1 MTGSVEDAHPTAGR
15 LAALL
20 IDASTEAIS
29 AAGGHAGGIYL
40 RSRTPGLLRLA
51 VLAGLPGPLF
61 RPWWRL
67 HADRPFPVADAY
79 RLGVQVI
86 LPNATETM
94 RRYPQFAAG
103 LPFQFGS
110 LYVPVV
116 AGATTYGVLTV
127 LRPAV
132 TDAAEVL
139 SGRDRVVRLA
149 QELAEALRGLED
161 EDPDQVAWDGEPVC
175 LRPPTAST
183 SVGRVGRFA
192 WDPETT
198 YITLDEDLHTLLGVP
213 PSEFAG
219 TIEAFAE
226 AVAPSD
232 AHRILA
238 TLRDTAVGRPPALPL
253 YLRDE
258 DGELRLLDLWNAC
271 EPPAAP
277 AVRGVVV
284 APGPAPTADSAAD
297 LLPEGVFCV
306 DRLGLV
312 VYANP
317 RAAQLL
323 GRPRAELVGRDL
335 WEAVPWLARPDFEDH
350 LRAALLTPDPVHFH
364 LVRPPGGEPQTGSTV
379 RGPELLEPEPRPP
392 ERDSSAE
399 PSVRGPG
406 AGPTA
411 GKPGAGSTVP
421 EPETGSPARD
431 TSAEPG
437 AEEPGPGRAPAPREP
452 ERDAGARPTAA
463 EPGPGPTAQEARQPQ
478 SVHDAG
484 TTPTAGEPGPG
495 WTAQDARQ
503 PQSVQGA
510 GTKPT
515 TGEPGAGP
523 TAQEA
528 RQPQSVHDA
537 GTTPTTGEPGPGPTA
552 QGPQAPHSVH
562 HTGTT
567 PTTGEPGPG
576 PTAQGPQAP
585 HSVHHTGTTPTA
597 KGSESPLPTRD
608 AGSPSRAHGT
618 GSPPPAQDTGP
629 PPPADHPG
637 SPRPAPDPGPPPP
650 ATPHI
655 APTQD
660 TSASPQPYEGDWLAL
675 SVHSGPDRLTCTVRP
690 ASRVPDSPAG
700 QEMSEGG
707 VSPLAP
713 LYRPIALAIA
723 LTEASTARQVSAV
736 VMREL
741 LPAFGGRRLAIY
753 LLQERHLYLE
763 WEAGFPK
770 GFLAPFEGVDLGARL
785 PGVETLTTGR
795 PLFFDSMEQL
805 TAAYPGIP
813 LDAAEGARAFL
824 PLIASGRPV
833 GSCILG
839 FDRPRSFSTEERT
852 VLTALAG
859 LIAHAMEKA
868 QRYESETV
876 LARGLQQALLP
887 RRLAAHPLLETTG
900 RYLPG
905 TAGMEVG
912 GDWYDVV
919 ESGDGLALVIGDVQG
934 HGVQAAATMGQLRT
948 AVRAFALGDRPPD
961 EVLSSTNHLLIDLDP
976 GLFAS
981 CCYIRLD
988 PATGVARAARAGHPP
1003 PLLRSPDG
1011 RTRVLDLPGGV
1022 VLGVAPRARYPVTEL
1037 RMEPGAIL
1045 ALYTDGLVEKP
1056 GSDIDQGITA
1066 LRVALAKA
1074 GAPAARPGSRFLAG
1088 VADRLTA
1095 TARHALDRPDDIAL
1109 LLATR
1114 RATPTRSP

>member
-15 LAALL
+15 LTALL

-29 AAGGHAGGIYL
+29 AAGGHAGGVYL

-51 VLAGLPGPLF
+51 VLSGLPGPLF

-79 RLGVQVI
+79 RLGVQVV

-116 AGATTYGVLTV
+116 GGSTTYGVLTV

-139 SGRDRVVRLA
+139 AEHDRVVRLA
-149 QELAEALRGLED
+149 QELGAALRGLEVAN
-161 EDPDQVAWDGEPVC
+161 PDQVAWDGEPVC

-183 SVGRVGRFA
+183 SLGRAGRFA
-192 WDPETT
+192 WDPETAA
-198 YITLDEDLHTLLGVP
+198 ITLDEDLHTLLGVP
-213 PSEFAG
+213 PSEFPG
-219 TIEAFAE
+219 TVEAFAE
-226 AVAPSD
+226 AVAPTD

-253 YLRDE
+253 YLRAE
-258 DGELRLLDLWNAC
+258 DGALRLLDLWNAY

-284 APGPAPTADSAAD
+284 APGPGPTADSAAD
-297 LLPEGVFCV
+297 LLPDGVFCV

-335 WEAVPWLARPDFEDH
+335 WESVPWLRRPDFEDH

-364 LVRPPGGEPQTGSTV
+364 LVRPSARESETV
-379 RGPELLEPEPRPP
+379 
-392 ERDSSAE
+392 
-399 PSVRGPG
+399 
-406 AGPTA
+406 
-411 GKPGAGSTVP
+411 
-421 EPETGSPARD
+421 
-431 TSAEPG
+431 
-437 AEEPGPGRAPAPREP
+437 
-452 ERDAGARPTAA
+452 
-463 EPGPGPTAQEARQPQ
+463 
-478 SVHDAG
+478 
-484 TTPTAGEPGPG
+484 
-495 WTAQDARQ
+495 
-503 PQSVQGA
+503 
-510 GTKPT
+510 
-515 TGEPGAGP
+515 
-523 TAQEA
+523 
-528 RQPQSVHDA
+528 
-537 GTTPTTGEPGPGPTA
+537 
-552 QGPQAPHSVH
+552 
-562 HTGTT
+562 
-567 PTTGEPGPG
+567 
-576 PTAQGPQAP
+576 
-585 HSVHHTGTTPTA
+585 
-597 KGSESPLPTRD
+597 
-608 AGSPSRAHGT
+608 
-618 GSPPPAQDTGP
+618 PPAQDTG
-629 PPPADHPG
+629 
-637 SPRPAPDPGPPPP
+637 SPRSA
-650 ATPHI
+650 
-655 APTQD
+655 QD
-660 TSASPQPYEGDWLAL
+660 AESPQSAQNTKSPQSAQDAESPLTAQGAKPPQSAQNTKSPPSAQDAESAQRPYEGDWLAL
-675 SVHSGPDRLTCTVRP
+675 SVHPGPDRLTCTVRP
-690 ASRVPDSPAG
+690 ASRVKDSPEG
-700 QEMSEGG
+700 QETAELSETGMSA
-707 VSPLAP
+707 LAP

-723 LTEASTARQVSAV
+723 LTEAGTARQVSAV

-763 WEAGFPK
+763 WETGFPK
-770 GFLAPFEGVDLGARL
+770 GFLTPFDGVDLGTHL

-813 LDAAEGARAFL
+813 LDATEGARAFL
-824 PLIASGRPV
+824 PLIASGRAV

-868 QRYESETV
+868 QRYESETA

-887 RRLAAHPLLETTG
+887 RRLAAHPQLETTG

-934 HGVQAAATMGQLRT
+934 HGVQAAATMGQLRS

-961 EVLSSTNHLLIDLDP
+961 EVMSSTNHLLTDLDP

-1022 VLGVAPRARYPVTEL
+1022 VLGVDPRARYPVTEL
-1037 RMEPGAIL
+1037 QMEPGAIL
-1045 ALYTDGLVEKP
+1045 ALYTDGLVERP
-1056 GSDIDQGITA
+1056 GSDIDEGITA

-1074 GAPAARPGSRFLAG
+1074 GAPAARPGGRFLAG

-1114 RATPTRSP
+1114 RTAPPPGPH

>member
-15 LAALL
+15 LTALL

-29 AAGGHAGGIYL
+29 AGGGHAGGVYL

-51 VLAGLPGPLF
+51 VLSGLPGPLF

-79 RLGVQVI
+79 RLGVQVV

-116 AGATTYGVLTV
+116 GGSTTYGVLTV

-139 SGRDRVVRLA
+139 AEHDRVVRLA
-149 QELAEALRGLED
+149 QELGAALRGLED
-161 EDPDQVAWDGEPVC
+161 AHPDQVAWDGEPIC

-183 SVGRVGRFA
+183 SLGRAGRFA
-192 WDPETT
+192 WDPETDD
-198 YITLDEDLHTLLGVP
+198 ITLDEDLHTLLGMP
-213 PSEFAG
+213 PSEFPG
-219 TIEAFAE
+219 TVEAFAE
-226 AVAPSD
+226 AVAPTD

-258 DGELRLLDLWNAC
+258 DGALRLLDLWNAY

-284 APGPAPTADSAAD
+284 APGPGPTADSAAD
-297 LLPEGVFCV
+297 LLPDGVFCV

-335 WEAVPWLARPDFEDH
+335 WEAVPWLRRPDFEDH

-364 LVRPPGGEPQTGSTV
+364 LERPSARESETGPPAQGTGSL
-379 RGPELLEPEPRPP
+379 R
-392 ERDSSAE
+392 SA
-399 PSVRGPG
+399 GD
-406 AGPTA
+406 
-411 GKPGAGSTVP
+411 AGSQ
-421 EPETGSPARD
+421 R
-431 TSAEPG
+431 SAP
-437 AEEPGPGRAPAPREP
+437 
-452 ERDAGARPTAA
+452 DA
-463 EPGPGPTAQEARQPQ
+463 
-478 SVHDAG
+478 
-484 TTPTAGEPGPG
+484 
-495 WTAQDARQ
+495 
-503 PQSVQGA
+503 
-510 GTKPT
+510 
-515 TGEPGAGP
+515 
-523 TAQEA
+523 
-528 RQPQSVHDA
+528 
-537 GTTPTTGEPGPGPTA
+537 
-552 QGPQAPHSVH
+552 
-562 HTGTT
+562 
-567 PTTGEPGPG
+567 
-576 PTAQGPQAP
+576 
-585 HSVHHTGTTPTA
+585 
-597 KGSESPLPTRD
+597 ESPLSARD
-608 AGSPSRAHGT
+608 AGSPPSAQNAGPPPSSQHAGSPQSAQDAESPLSARDA
-618 GSPPPAQDTGP
+618 GSPPSGQHAGLPQSARDTGAPLSARDAGSPPSARNLGP
-629 PPPADHPG
+629 PPSAQDAE
-637 SPRPAPDPGPPPP
+637 SAQRPYD
-650 ATPHI
+650 
-655 APTQD
+655 
-660 TSASPQPYEGDWLAL
+660 GDWLAL
-675 SVHSGPDRLTCTVRP
+675 SVHSGPDRLTCTIRP
-690 ASRVPDSPAG
+690 ASRVKDSPEG
-700 QEMSEGG
+700 QETAELSETGM
-707 VSPLAP
+707 SPLAP

-723 LTEASTARQVSAV
+723 LTEAVTARQVSAV

-763 WEAGFPK
+763 WETGFPK
-770 GFLAPFEGVDLGARL
+770 GFLSPFDGVDLGTHL

-805 TAAYPGIP
+805 TATYPGIP
-813 LDAAEGARAFL
+813 LDATEGARAFL
-824 PLIASGRPV
+824 PLIASGRAV

-868 QRYESETV
+868 QRYESEAA

-887 RRLAAHPLLETTG
+887 RRLAAHPQLETTG

-934 HGVQAAATMGQLRT
+934 HGVQAAATMGQLRS

-961 EVLSSTNHLLIDLDP
+961 EVMSSTNHLLIDLDP

-1022 VLGVAPRARYPVTEL
+1022 VLGVDPRARYPVTEL
-1037 RMEPGAIL
+1037 QMEPGAIL
-1045 ALYTDGLVEKP
+1045 ALYTDGLVERP
-1056 GSDIDQGITA
+1056 GSDIDEGITA

-1074 GAPAARPGSRFLAG
+1074 GAPAARPVGRFLAG

-1114 RATPTRSP
+1114 RTAPPPGPH

>member
-1 MTGSVEDAHPTAGR
+1 MTGSVEDPHPTARR
-15 LAALL
+15 LTALL
-20 IDASTEAIS
+20 IDASTEAVS
-29 AAGGHAGGIYL
+29 AAGGHAGGVYL

-51 VLAGLPGPLF
+51 VLSGLPGPLF

-67 HADRPFPVADAY
+67 HVDRPFPVADAY
-79 RLGVQVI
+79 RLGVQVV

-116 AGATTYGVLTV
+116 AGSTTFGVLTV

-139 SGRDRVVRLA
+139 AGRDRMVRLA
-149 QELAEALRGLED
+149 QELGEALLDLED
-161 EDPDQVAWDGEPVC
+161 GKPDQVAWEGEPVC

-183 SVGRVGRFA
+183 SVGRAGRFA
-192 WDPETT
+192 WDPETAG
-198 YITLDEDLHTLLGVP
+198 ITLDEDLHTLLGLP

-219 TIEAFAE
+219 TVEAFAE
-226 AVAPSD
+226 AVAPND

-238 TLRDTAVGRPPALPL
+238 TLRDTASGRPPALPL

-258 DGELRLLDLWNAC
+258 DGALRLLDLWNAY

-284 APGPAPTADSAAD
+284 APGPTPTADSAAD
-297 LLPEGVFCV
+297 LLPDGVFCV

-317 RAAQLL
+317 RAAELL

-364 LVRPPGGEPQTGSTV
+364 LVRPPT
-379 RGPELLEPEPRPP
+379 REPEP
-392 ERDSSAE
+392 
-399 PSVRGPG
+399 
-406 AGPTA
+406 
-411 GKPGAGSTVP
+411 
-421 EPETGSPARD
+421 
-431 TSAEPG
+431 
-437 AEEPGPGRAPAPREP
+437 
-452 ERDAGARPTAA
+452 
-463 EPGPGPTAQEARQPQ
+463 Q
-478 SVHDAG
+478 
-484 TTPTAGEPGPG
+484 
-495 WTAQDARQ
+495 
-503 PQSVQGA
+503 
-510 GTKPT
+510 
-515 TGEPGAGP
+515 
-523 TAQEA
+523 
-528 RQPQSVHDA
+528 
-537 GTTPTTGEPGPGPTA
+537 PTA
-552 QGPQAPHSVH
+552 QGTGALWSAQSTNSPWSDREGAPPRSDQDDTPPHPGRENAPPRPDPNH
-562 HTGTT
+562 APPRTGREGA
-567 PTTGEPGPG
+567 PPRSDPNHAPPRTGREGAPPRSDPNHASPRTGGEGAPRRSDQDDM
-576 PTAQGPQAP
+576 PPRPARDFGPQQSAR
-585 HSVHHTGTTPTA
+585 HV
-597 KGSESPLPTRD
+597 ESPRSARHVESPRSARD
-608 AGSPSRAHGT
+608 AAPPPSCTQPPRSAPDADAGT
-618 GSPPPAQDTGP
+618 PPPAHRTGP
-629 PPPADHPG
+629 PPAGQDTQPPPLA
-637 SPRPAPDPGPPPP
+637 RDPEPPPP
-650 ATPHI
+650 AGDAQPPPRPP
-655 APTQD
+655 ALD
-660 TSASPQPYEGDWLAL
+660 TEPAPQPHEGDWLAL
-675 SVHSGPDRLTCTVRP
+675 SVHPGPDRLTCTVRP
-690 ASRVPDSPAG
+690 ASRVADSPAG
-700 QEMSEGG
+700 QETAEGA
-707 VSPLAP
+707 SPMAP

-723 LTEASTARQVSAV
+723 LTEAATARQVSAV

-770 GFLAPFEGVDLGARL
+770 GFLAPFDGVDLGAHL

-795 PLFFDSMEQL
+795 PLFFDSMEEL
-805 TAAYPGIP
+805 TAAYPGIA
-813 LDAAEGARAFL
+813 LDATEGARAFL

-887 RRLAAHPLLETTG
+887 RRLSAHPLLETAG

-934 HGVQAAATMGQLRT
+934 HGVQAAATMGQLRI

-961 EVLSSTNHLLIDLDP
+961 EVMSSTNHLLIDLDP

-1003 PLLRSPDG
+1003 PLLRSADG

-1037 RMEPGAIL
+1037 HMEPGAIL
-1045 ALYTDGLVEKP
+1045 ALYTDGLVERP
-1056 GSDIDQGITA
+1056 GSDIDEGITA

-1074 GAPAARPGSRFLAG
+1074 GAPAARPGSRFLGG

-1114 RATPTRSP
+1114 RAAPSGSL